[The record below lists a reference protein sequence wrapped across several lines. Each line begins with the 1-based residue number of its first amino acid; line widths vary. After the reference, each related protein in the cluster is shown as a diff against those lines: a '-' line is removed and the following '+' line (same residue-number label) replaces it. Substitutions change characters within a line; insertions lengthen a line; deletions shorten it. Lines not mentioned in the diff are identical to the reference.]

1 MSHSNRSAPGA
12 PHAST
17 LDELFRLRV
26 AGSPGAIAYR
36 LHDHHANQWQ
46 QLTWAE
52 VAQQVAR
59 WQAALAAENLQPG
72 DRIAISMR
80 NGPEW
85 VMFDQA
91 ALALGL
97 VVVPLYPDDRPDSV
111 AYCLRDAGA
120 VLLLL
125 QDMGR
130 WRRIAP
136 ALDDVPSLQRVIVA
150 GPPEHSDDA
159 RLISL
164 EKWLPADAA
173 PLPARGNDPHA
184 LATLV
189 YTSGTA
195 GRPKGVM
202 LSHENILSVT
212 RSGLKAVKVGATD
225 HFLSFLPLSHMYERT
240 VGYYL
245 PMMAGASVAYARSI
259 NQLAEDLLEQRPT
272 ILISVPRL
280 LERIHSRIEQK
291 LANGPALSGWLFR
304 LAVASGWHHFERQQ
318 GHEGWHPLLL
328 LHPLLQ
334 RLVGTKIARRFGG
347 RLRFVVS
354 GGAPLPFGIARTFIG
369 LGVPILQGYGLSES
383 SPQVC
388 VNRLENNDP
397 HSVGTTLEGIE
408 VRIGNDDELL
418 VRGPGVMLGYWNNP
432 AATASAIDPEGWLH
446 TGDQGA
452 ITEGHLH
459 ITGRIKDILVL
470 SNGEKVPPA
479 EMESAIVLDPLFEQ
493 VLIVGEGQAS
503 LGALIVLN
511 SEQWETLAEL
521 LDVDPRRDESL
532 SDRQVVRAVLARIAR
547 QLHDFPGYAKVRHV
561 QLMREPW
568 TMENGLM
575 TPTLK
580 LKRNVILERYARELG
595 TMWN

>member
-1 MSHSNRSAPGA
+1 MSHVNPATSAT
-12 PHAST
+12 T

-26 AGSPGAIAYR
+26 AGSPDAIAYR
-36 LHDHHANQWQ
+36 FHNNHSPQWQ

-72 DRIAISMR
+72 DRVAIAMR

-97 VVVPLYPDDRPDSV
+97 VVMPLYPEDRPDSI

-136 ALDDVPSLQRVIVA
+136 ALDDVPTLQRVIVA
-150 GPPEHSDDA
+150 GPAERADDP
-159 RLISL
+159 RLVSL
-164 EKWLPADAA
+164 VNWLPAEATS
-173 PLPARGNDPHA
+173 LPAHDNEPHA

-202 LSHENILSVT
+202 LSHENILSIT
-212 RSGLKAVKVGATD
+212 RSGLKAVTVGVTD

-259 NQLAEDLLEQRPT
+259 NQLADDLLEQRPT

-291 LANGPALSGWLFR
+291 LANGPTLSRWLFR

-318 GHEGWHPLLL
+318 GREGWHPLLL

-334 RLVGTKIARRFGG
+334 RLVGTKIIQRFGG

-354 GGAPLPFGIARTFIG
+354 GGAPLPFGIARTFVG

-388 VNRLENNDP
+388 VNRLEDNDP
-397 HSVGTTLEGIE
+397 HSVGTTLEDIE
-408 VRIGNDDELL
+408 VSIGNDDELL

-432 AATASAIDPEGWLH
+432 AATASAIDSEGWLH

-452 ITEGHLH
+452 IIDGHIH
-459 ITGRIKDILVL
+459 ITGRIKDVLVL

-479 EMESAIVLDPLFEQ
+479 EMECAIALDPLFEQ
-493 VLIVGEGQAS
+493 VLIVGEGQPS

-511 SEQWETLAEL
+511 GEQWEALAERL
-521 LDVDPRRDESL
+521 GVEPHRDDSL
-532 SDRQVVRAVLARIAR
+532 SDRQVVREVLARITR
-547 QLHDFPGYAKVRHV
+547 QLHNFPGYAKVRHV
-561 QLMREPW
+561 KLLRQPW
-568 TMENGLM
+568 TMEDGLM

-595 TMWN
+595 EMWK

>member
-1 MSHSNRSAPGA
+1 MSHSNRSALGA
-12 PHAST
+12 PHATT

-26 AGSPGAIAYR
+26 AGSPDTIAYR
-36 LHDHHANQWQ
+36 YHNHHSNQWQ

-52 VAQQVAR
+52 VTQQVTR

-72 DRIAISMR
+72 DRVAIAMR

-97 VVVPLYPDDRPDSV
+97 VVMPLFPDDRPDSI

-125 QDMGR
+125 QDVGR
-130 WRRIAP
+130 WRRIAQ
-136 ALDDVPSLQRVIVA
+136 ALDDVPTLRRVIVA
-150 GPPEHSDDA
+150 GPAESADDP
-159 RLISL
+159 RLVSL
-164 EKWLPADAA
+164 VNWLPVQAT
-173 PLPARGNDPHA
+173 PLPAHDNDPHA

-202 LSHENILSVT
+202 LSHENILSIT

-245 PMMAGASVAYARSI
+245 PMMAGASVAYARSV
-259 NQLAEDLLEQRPT
+259 NQLADDLLEQHPT

-291 LANGPALSGWLFR
+291 LANGPALSRWLFR

-318 GHEGWHPLLL
+318 GREGWHPLLL
-328 LHPLLQ
+328 LHPLLHH
-334 RLVGTKIARRFGG
+334 LVGVKIAQRFGG

-354 GGAPLPFGIARTFIG
+354 GGAPLPFGIARTFVG

-388 VNRLENNDP
+388 VNRLEDNDP

-432 AATASAIDPEGWLH
+432 AATASAIDSEGWLH

-452 ITEGHLH
+452 ITAGHIH

-479 EMESAIVLDPLFEQ
+479 EMESAIALDPLFEQ
-493 VLIVGEGQAS
+493 VLVVGEGQAS

-511 SEQWETLAEL
+511 GEQWEALAERL
-521 LDVDPRRDESL
+521 GVEPHRDDSL
-532 SDRQVVRAVLARIAR
+532 SDRQVVRGVLTRIAR

-561 QLMREPW
+561 QLLREPW
-568 TMENGLM
+568 TMDNGLM

-580 LKRNVILERYARELG
+580 LKRNVILERYAQELG
-595 TMWN
+595 TMWK